1 WQYNALATITY
12 DLPTS
17 SIVVFLRPC
26 RVPEPFYT
34 TSFPTGERV
43 HHFWFKVIKLWE
55 ITVNEFKQ
63 TGLTGIFPLMVL
75 AKDGKRPEVV
85 EEIIQHIEA
94 DSNPS
99 ASELLAV
106 TYTLASLVF
115 KKAADRNWLKRRFS
129 VLDNHLFRDSW
140 VYQELIQEGIEKGLQ
155 EGIEKERQQRL
166 KDQRQMLKTII
177 QAHFPQLVA
186 MAQRKANAI
195 KKPDVLQTLVLNM
208 VVAQTEEQARQL
220 LQPSKAQKQKP

>member
-1 WQYNALATITY
+1 
-12 DLPTS
+12 
-17 SIVVFLRPC
+17 
-26 RVPEPFYT
+26 
-34 TSFPTGERV
+34 
-43 HHFWFKVIKLWE
+43 
-55 ITVNEFKQ
+55 
-63 TGLTGIFPLMVL
+63 
-75 AKDGKRPEVV
+75 
-85 EEIIQHIEA
+85 
-94 DSNPS
+94 
-99 ASELLAV
+99 LLAV

-115 KKAADRNWLKRRFS
+115 KKAADRSWLKRRFS

-166 KDQRQMLKTII
+166 KDQRQMLMTLV

-208 VVAQTEEQARQL
+208 VAAQTEEQARQL
-220 LQPSKAQKQKP
+220 LQSSKAQKKKP